1 MRAGMVVA
9 GVLLAGAAT
18 LGGCYSPSPPSGA
31 YLCSTG
37 DAVCPTG
44 QHCTCGLCVQKDSD
58 AACGFQLR
66 FEGDAP
72 SVTKQEHE
80 SFPLTISAL
89 GKDGM
94 TPSTGF
100 NGTVKLFSTWGD
112 VRPNTATLV
121 NGQVTA
127 TVELNRETLTP
138 AVAKVSAV
146 FEGNQGVS
154 RSINVVASP
163 FTVDADPIDPP
174 FGWATTAV
182 AEPNVVRAG
191 SLYTMYYMG
200 LSLTKLGFGV
210 ATSTDGKTFAA
221 KPDPVFP
228 LSEFALSPTTFSNAA
243 GVNLAYANKDGIV
256 LATSPDGLQPF
267 TVANGGAAILRTDQ
281 CAYCG
286 RSVTFPQIFPDTT
299 ATLAAVA
306 KAPFLMF
313 FSAVKADNGAVSI
326 GRASSPDGV
335 TWTPEP
341 APVLSGELNGEAVL
355 LSPRV
360 LIDGTVFKMWYSF
373 ARLEQKP
380 CLGTGQSTC
389 ATGQICQNNS
399 CVQGPVG
406 DDTFSAFCEAGVQVN
421 VGYATS
427 SDGFFWTRSLSNP
440 VIQVDSP
447 GVQAG
452 SHAILVS
459 SVVPGDDLK
468 SVTLHFS
475 TFKRLLALKN
485 GCFPNT
491 IARATRP

>member
-1 MRAGMVVA
+1 MRAGRVALVVA
-9 GVLLAGAAT
+9 AAALA
-18 LGGCYSPSPPSGA
+18 GCYSPSPPSGA

-37 DAVCPTG
+37 DAVCPSG

-58 AACGFQLR
+58 AACGFQLS

-72 SVTKQEHE
+72 QITKNEHE
-80 SFPLTISAL
+80 KFPLTIVAL
-89 GKDGM
+89 GKDQK

-112 VRPNTATLV
+112 VRPDTATLV

-127 TVELNRETLTP
+127 MVALNRETLTP
-138 AVAKVSAV
+138 AVTKISAV
-146 FEGNQGVS
+146 FDVNQGVS
-154 RSINVVASP
+154 HNVNVVAPP
-163 FTVDADPIDPP
+163 FAVDNNLIDPP
-174 FGWATTAV
+174 FGWANTAV

-191 SLYTMYYMG
+191 SLYTMYFMG
-200 LSLTKLGFGV
+200 LSLTRLGFGV
-210 ATSTDGKTFAA
+210 ATSTDGKNFTPKA
-221 KPDPVFP
+221 DPVFP
-228 LSEFALSPTTFSNAA
+228 LSDFALSPTTFANDA

-256 LATSPDGLQPF
+256 LATSPDGMQPF
-267 TVANGGAAILRTDQ
+267 TVGNGGAAILRTDQ

-286 RSVTFPQIFPDTT
+286 KSVTFPQIFPDTT
-299 ATLAAVA
+299 APIPAVG

-335 TWTPEP
+335 DWTPEP

-373 ARLEQKP
+373 ARLDVKP

-389 ATGQICQNNS
+389 ANGQICQNNT

-406 DDTFSAFCEAGVQVN
+406 DDTFSAFCEAGVAVN

-440 VIQVDSP
+440 VIQTDSP

-452 SHAILVS
+452 THAILVS
-459 SVVPGDDLK
+459 SVVPGDDLT

-475 TFKRLLALKN
+475 TFKRLIALKN